1 MNQSPLSL
9 KISNLE
15 KLSSELMLL
24 SQDNDFLSEVYA
36 RNNWFLPGFVQRALT
51 NICEE
56 YLHPQKLATWI
67 EKYPT
72 DIAPQ
77 AIGLILAGN
86 IPLVGF
92 QDLLCAYMSP
102 HTIKL
107 KISSKDEF
115 LTKIVLNKWFE
126 IDADFKNRVIFSEL
140 IKDIDKI
147 IATGSNNSHQY
158 FEYYFSKYKHILRKN
173 RTSVAIV
180 PKDITDEELDG
191 LVDDIFLFFGLGC
204 RNISK
209 LYIEKGFNTNRLFEK
224 SERYNFLFNQQ
235 RYMNNYDYQRTL
247 LLLNKEIHLSNN
259 FLILKED
266 KSLHS
271 PISNIFYQY
280 FENIDEVYAEID
292 TLKDEIQCVV
302 SRNDNPFGKTQMP
315 SLTDYADNIDVME
328 FLLNH

>member
-1 MNQSPLSL
+1 
-9 KISNLE
+9 
-15 KLSSELMLL
+15 MLL
-24 SQDNDFLSEVYA
+24 SLDNVFLNEVYA
-36 RNNWFLPGFVQRALT
+36 RNNWFIPLFVQNALK
-51 NICEE
+51 NICNE
-56 YLHPQKLATWI
+56 YLDANKLLKWI
-67 EKYPT
+67 ESYSSDAKEES
-72 DIAPQ
+72 
-77 AIGLILAGN
+77 IGLILAGN

-126 IDADFKNRVIFSEL
+126 IDPEFKNRVVFSEL

-180 PKDITDEELDG
+180 PKDITDTELDG
-191 LVDDIFLFFGLGC
+191 LLDDIFMYFGLGC

-224 SERYNFLFNQQ
+224 AERYDFLFNQQ
-235 RYMNNYDYQRTL
+235 KYMNNYDYQRTL
-247 LLLNKEIHLSNN
+247 LLLNKEAHLSNN

-271 PISNIFYQY
+271 PISNVFYQY
-280 FENIDEVYAEID
+280 FENIEEVYAEID
-292 TLKDEIQCVV
+292 TIRDEIQCVV
-302 SRNDNPFGKTQMP
+302 SRNDIPFGKTQLP

-328 FLLNH
+328 FLLNS